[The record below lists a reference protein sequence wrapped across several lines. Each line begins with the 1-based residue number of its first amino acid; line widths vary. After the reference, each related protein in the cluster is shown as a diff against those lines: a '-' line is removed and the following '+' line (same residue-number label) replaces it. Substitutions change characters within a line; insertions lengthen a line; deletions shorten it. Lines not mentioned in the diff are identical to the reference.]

1 MIEVG
6 NISKQVTTAEGM
18 LNILDKINLSLASGE
33 SLAIVGPSG
42 SGKSTL
48 LGILAGLDLPSSGLV
63 RLNGQDITAM
73 DEEGRA
79 AVRAKHV
86 GFVFQSFH
94 LLPGLTALENVA
106 LPLEL
111 QGDREAL
118 TTAAYFLQRVG
129 LNHRTTHYPRQ
140 LSGGEQQRVAVARA
154 FACRPTILF
163 ADEPTGNLDTGTGE
177 KINDLLFELN
187 REEGTTLVLVTHEL
201 NLAARCGQRL
211 VLAAGQQVGQA
222 KAQSAVKVKAQ
233 PTAKA
238 KAKPAAKVKA
248 ESAAKVKAKPA
259 AKAKVKP
266 AAQVKAKPAA
276 KAKAKPAAKVK
287 AESTT
292 KAKAKPA
299 AQVKAKPAAKA
310 KAKRAAKVK
319 AKPAVQRGAEP
330 KPTSTPKSARTPMT
344 RARPTVKAKV
354 KQKVVAKPKAIAKA
368 KSKSQGSEI

>member
-6 NISKQVTTAEGM
+6 NISKQVTTAEGT
-18 LNILDKINLSLASGE
+18 LTILDKINLSLASGE

-48 LGILAGLDLPSSGLV
+48 LGILAGLDLPSSGSV
-63 RLNGQDITAM
+63 RLNGRDITAM

-79 AVRAKHV
+79 AVRANHV

-111 QGDREAL
+111 QGDRGAL
-118 TTAAYFLQRVG
+118 NTAAHFLQRVG
-129 LNHRTTHYPRQ
+129 LDHRMTHYPRQ

-211 VLAAGQQVGQA
+211 VLAAGHQIVEAVVEIQALLEPEVIKAEVEAMSAAKLVTESMPGIDSKA
-222 KAQSAVKVKAQ
+222 KAKSTAKAKPAAKVKAK
-233 PTAKA
+233 PKA

-248 ESAAKVKAKPA
+248 KPAAKVKAKP
-259 AKAKVKP
+259 
-266 AAQVKAKPAA
+266 
-276 KAKAKPAAKVK
+276 
-287 AESTT
+287 T
-292 KAKAKPA
+292 
-299 AQVKAKPAAKA
+299 
-310 KAKRAAKVK
+310 
-319 AKPAVQRGAEP
+319 VQRGAES
-330 KPTSTPKSARTPMT
+330 KSTATPKSALTPMT
-344 RARPTVKAKV
+344 RAKPTAKAKV

-368 KSKSQGSEI
+368 KSKTQGSEI